1 MNQSKEHIDSVKMMR
16 DIRERLS
23 EKYFG
28 HPEVLKKDMEAIEE
42 KYNLK
47 NRVKNSTTT
56 KKRKAA

>member
-1 MNQSKEHIDSVKMMR
+1 MNPNKEHIDSVKMMR

-28 HPEVLKKDMEAIEE
+28 HPEVLKKDMKAIEE
-42 KYNLK
+42 KYNLRD
-47 NRVKNSTTT
+47 RVKNSSTA